1 MSIFGKLYFDGAW
14 HSGHGGSYQ
23 AIDPSTATAI
33 EPMMGKA
40 TKTQVE
46 AAVAAAQRDA
56 LAFAKM
62 PATKRAMFLRE
73 CATQIEALGDEL
85 VTRITQETGYP
96 KARGEG
102 ERARTCGQLRMFA
115 DSLDAGEFVD
125 ARIDT
130 ALPDRK
136 PAPRPDLR
144 FMQQAIGPVAVFA
157 VSNFPLAYSVAGG
170 DTASALAAGCP
181 VLAKGHLSHPGTGE
195 LVAQAIANA
204 IDTCQMPK
212 GIFAFLMGDDA
223 EVGAT
228 LVQASP
234 VKAVGFTGSIAGG
247 TALMKLANARPEPIP
262 VFAEMGSVN
271 PVVLLPEALKTNA
284 AAIAKGFVASLT
296 LGTGQFCVNPGLVIA
311 VEGAGL
317 EEFIQTVQTEL
328 GNIGAGVMLNERI
341 CNAYQQGITRF
352 THAPGVSSLA
362 HGQANSVPEGFRAQA
377 HLLGTSGEN
386 FIAQHA
392 IHEEVFGP
400 TSLLV
405 TCKDIA
411 EVERVIEA
419 LAGQL
424 TGTLHGTES
433 ELLAHSALVDLLAR
447 KAGRVV
453 INGFPTGVEV
463 CPSMVHGGP
472 FPASSDMRFTAVGT
486 AAIQRFQRPVCYQN
500 FPDTLLPEALKNSN
514 PLKLVRLVD
523 GLHSTEAIT
532 Q

>member
-1 MSIFGKLYFDGAW
+1 MSIIGKLYFDGEW
-14 HSGHGGSYQ
+14 HLGQGGTYQ
-23 AIDPSTATAI
+23 AIDPSTAKAL
-33 EPMMGKA
+33 EPVMGKA
-40 TKTQVE
+40 TKAQVE
-46 AAVAAAQRDA
+46 AAVAAAHRDA

-62 PATKRAMFLRE
+62 PAAQRAAFLRE

-85 VTRITQETGYP
+85 TTRITQETGYP
-96 KARGEG
+96 KGRGEG

-115 DSLDAGEFVD
+115 NSLDAGEFVD

-130 ALPDRK
+130 AQPDRA
-136 PAPRPDLR
+136 PVPRPDLR
-144 FMQQAIGPVAVFA
+144 FMQHAIGPVAVFA

-181 VLAKGHLSHPGTGE
+181 VLAKGHLSHSGTGE
-195 LVAQAIANA
+195 LVAQAIAKA
-204 IDTCQMPK
+204 IEICKMPK
-212 GIFAFLMGDDA
+212 GVFSFLMGDDA

-228 LVQASP
+228 LVQAAP

-271 PVVLLPEALKTNA
+271 PVVLLPEALKANA
-284 AAIAKGFVASLT
+284 IAIAKGFVGSLT

-311 VEGAGL
+311 IDGPEL
-317 EEFIQTVQTEL
+317 KEFIQTVQAEL

-341 CNAYQQGITRF
+341 CNSYQQGLTRF
-352 THAPGVSSLA
+352 TQATGVSSLA
-362 HGQANSVPEGFRAQA
+362 QGLPNSATEGFRAQA
-377 HLLGTSGEN
+377 HLLGTSGKN
-386 FIAQHA
+386 FIAQHE

-405 TCKDIA
+405 TCSDIA
-411 EVERVIEA
+411 EVERVLEV

-433 ELLAHSALVDLLAR
+433 ELRTHAALIDVLSR
-447 KAGRVV
+447 KVGRIV

-463 CPSMVHGGP
+463 CPAMVHGGP

-500 FPDTLLPEALKNSN
+500 FPDALLPDALKNNN
-514 PLKLVRLVD
+514 PLQLNRLIN
-523 GLHSTEAIT
+523 GARSTAAII
-532 Q
+532 

>member
-1 MSIFGKLYFDGAW
+1 MSILGKLYFDGAW
-14 HSGHGGSYQ
+14 HSGQGGTYQ
-23 AIDPSTATAI
+23 AIDPSTAKPL
-33 EPMMGKA
+33 EPVMGKA
-40 TKTQVE
+40 TKAQVE
-46 AAVAAAQRDA
+46 LAVAAAQRDS

-62 PATKRAMFLRE
+62 PAAQRAVFLRE

-85 VTRITQETGYP
+85 PARITKETGYP
-96 KARGEG
+96 QGRGEG

-130 ALPDRK
+130 AQPDRK

-195 LVAQAIANA
+195 LVAQAIAKA
-204 IDTCQMPK
+204 IEICQMPT
-212 GIFAFLMGDDA
+212 GVFSFLMGDDA

-311 VEGAGL
+311 IDGPEL
-317 EEFIQTVQTEL
+317 KEFIQTVQTEL
-328 GNIGAGVMLNERI
+328 GNVGAGVMLNERI
-341 CNAYQQGITRF
+341 CNAYQQGLTRF

-362 HGQANSVPEGFRAQA
+362 HGQANSAPEGFRGQA

-386 FIAQHA
+386 FIAQQA

-400 TSLLV
+400 ISLLV

-411 EVERVIEA
+411 EIERVLEV

-424 TGTLHGTES
+424 TGTLLGTES
-433 ELLAHSALVDLLAR
+433 ELLTHSALVDVLTR

-500 FPDTLLPEALKNSN
+500 FPDALLPEALKNGNS
-514 PLKLVRLVD
+514 LKLTRLVN
-523 GLHSTEAIT
+523 GVHSTEAIA
-532 Q
+532 

>member
-1 MSIFGKLYFDGAW
+1 MSILGKLYFDGEW
-14 HSGHGGSYQ
+14 HLGQAGTYQ
-23 AIDPSTATAI
+23 AVDPSTAKPL
-33 EPMMGKA
+33 EPFMGKA
-40 TKTQVE
+40 TKAQVGL
-46 AAVAAAQRDA
+46 AVAAAQRDS
-56 LAFAKM
+56 LTFAKM
-62 PATKRAMFLRE
+62 PAAQRANFLRE

-85 VTRITQETGYP
+85 TTRITQETGYP
-96 KARGEG
+96 KGRGEG

-115 DSLDAGEFVD
+115 ASLDNGEFVD

-130 ALPDRK
+130 AQPDRQ
-136 PAPRPDLR
+136 PAPKPDLR

-195 LVAQAIANA
+195 LVAQAIARA
-204 IDTCQMPK
+204 IEICQMPK

-228 LVQASP
+228 LVQAAP
-234 VKAVGFTGSIAGG
+234 IKAVGFTGSIAGG

-271 PVVLLPEALKTNA
+271 PVILLPETLKTNA

-311 VEGAGL
+311 IDGPGL
-317 EEFIQTVQTEL
+317 EAFIQTVQSEL
-328 GNIGAGVMLNERI
+328 GNTAAGVMLNERI
-341 CNAYQQGITRF
+341 CNAYQQGLTRF
-352 THAPGVSSLA
+352 TQASGVTSLA
-362 HGQANSVPEGFRAQA
+362 QGQANSANEGFRAQA

-386 FIAQHA
+386 FIAQHE

-405 TCKDIA
+405 TCKDVA
-411 EVERVIEA
+411 EAQRVIEI

-433 ELLAHSALVDLLAR
+433 ELLSHSELVDALSR
-447 KAGRVV
+447 KVGRIV

-472 FPASSDMRFTAVGT
+472 FPASSDVRFTAVGT
-486 AAIQRFQRPVCYQN
+486 AAIQRFQRPVCFQN
-500 FPDTLLPEALKNSN
+500 FPNTLLPDALKNNN
-514 PLKLVRLVD
+514 PLQLTRLVN
-523 GLHSTEAIT
+523 GVLSKAAIS
-532 Q
+532 

>member
-1 MSIFGKLYFDGAW
+1 MSIIGKLYFDGEW
-14 HSGHGGSYQ
+14 HLGQGGTYQ
-23 AIDPSTATAI
+23 AIDPSTAKPL
-33 EPMMGKA
+33 EPVMGKA
-40 TKTQVE
+40 TKAQVE
-46 AAVAAAQRDA
+46 VAVAAAQRDS

-62 PATKRAMFLRE
+62 PAIQRAAFLRE

-96 KARGEG
+96 KGRGEG

-115 DSLDAGEFVD
+115 AALEGGEFVD

-130 ALPDRK
+130 AQPERSPVPK
-136 PAPRPDLR
+136 PDLR

-181 VLAKGHLSHPGTGE
+181 VLAKGHLSHSGTGE
-195 LVAQAIANA
+195 LVAQAIAKA
-204 IDTCQMPK
+204 IEICQMPK
-212 GIFAFLMGDDA
+212 GVFSFLMGDDA

-228 LVQASP
+228 LVQAAP

-271 PVVLLPEALKTNA
+271 PVVLLPEALKINA
-284 AAIAKGFVASLT
+284 VGIAKGFVASLT
-296 LGTGQFCVNPGLVIA
+296 MGTGQFCVNPGLVIA
-311 VEGAGL
+311 VDSPSL
-317 EEFIQTVQTEL
+317 KEFIQTVQAEL

-341 CNAYQQGITRF
+341 CNAYQQGLTRF
-352 THAPGVSSLA
+352 ANASGISALA
-362 HGQANSVPEGFRAQA
+362 QGQANLAHEGFRAQA

-386 FIAQHA
+386 FIAQHT
-392 IHEEVFGP
+392 IHEEIFGP

-411 EVERVIEA
+411 EVEQVLEV

-433 ELLAHSALVDLLAR
+433 ELLTHSALVDVLAR
-447 KAGRVV
+447 KAGRIV

-486 AAIQRFQRPVCYQN
+486 AAIQRFQRPVCYQS
-500 FPDTLLPEALKNSN
+500 FPDALLPEALKNSN
-514 PLKLVRLVD
+514 PLQLDRLVN
-523 GLHSTEAIT
+523 GVRSTAAIV
-532 Q
+532 

>member
-1 MSIFGKLYFDGAW
+1 MSIFGKLYMDGEW
-14 HSGHGGSYQ
+14 HLGQGGTYQ
-23 AIDPSTATAI
+23 AIDPSTGKPL
-33 EPMMGKA
+33 EPAMGKA
-40 TKTQVE
+40 TKAQVE
-46 AAVAAAQRDA
+46 AAVAAAHRDS

-62 PATKRAMFLRE
+62 PSAQRAEFLRE

-85 VTRITQETGYP
+85 TTRITQETGYP
-96 KARGEG
+96 KGRGEG

-115 DSLDAGEFVD
+115 NSLDAGEFVD

-130 ALPDRK
+130 AQPDR
-136 PAPRPDLR
+136 APVPKPDLR
-144 FMQQAIGPVAVFA
+144 FMQQALGPVAVFA

-181 VLAKGHLSHPGTGE
+181 VLAKGHLSHSGTGE
-195 LVAQAIANA
+195 LVAQAIAKA
-204 IDTCQMPK
+204 IEICQMPK
-212 GIFAFLMGDDA
+212 GVFSFLMGDDA

-228 LVQASP
+228 LVQAAP

-247 TALMKLANARPEPIP
+247 TALMKLANTRPEPIP

-271 PVVLLPEALKTNA
+271 PVILLPEALKTNA
-284 AAIAKGFVASLT
+284 SAIAKGFVGSLT

-311 VEGAGL
+311 VDSPDL
-317 EEFIQTVQTEL
+317 QEFIQTVHSEL
-328 GNIGAGVMLNERI
+328 SNVAAGVMLNQRI
-341 CNAYQQGITRF
+341 CTSYQQGLTRF
-352 THAPGVSSLA
+352 TQAAGVTSLA
-362 HGQANSVPEGFRAQA
+362 QGQPDSVGEGFRAQA

-386 FIAQHA
+386 FIAQHD

-400 TSLLV
+400 AALLV

-411 EVERVIEA
+411 ELQRVIEV

-433 ELLAHSALVDLLAR
+433 ELLAHSALVDELSR
-447 KAGRVV
+447 KVGRMV

-472 FPASSDMRFTAVGT
+472 FPASSDTRFTAVGT
-486 AAIQRFQRPVCYQN
+486 AAIQRFQRPICFQN
-500 FPDTLLPEALKNSN
+500 FPDKLLPDALKNGN
-514 PLKLVRLVD
+514 PLQLTRLINGVP
-523 GLHSTEAIT
+523 SNAVIS
-532 Q
+532 